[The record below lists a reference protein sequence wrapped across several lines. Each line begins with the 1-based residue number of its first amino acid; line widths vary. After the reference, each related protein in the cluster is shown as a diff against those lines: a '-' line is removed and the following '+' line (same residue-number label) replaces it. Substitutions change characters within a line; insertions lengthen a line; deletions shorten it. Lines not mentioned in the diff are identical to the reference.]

1 MYMFAEYN
9 RKCKLSDPTL
19 LPITIKKI
27 KDLKNQ
33 QKITTNEKLLKRYH
47 DLGVHMDKYYF
58 S

>member
-1 MYMFAEYN
+1 MYMYCRVQSQMKAVRPHSFIHYY
-9 RKCKLSDPTL
+9 
-19 LPITIKKI
+19 KKI

-33 QKITTNEKLLKRYH
+33 QKITTNEKLLKRYQ